1 MNNMNRRY
9 RKTVIAGNWKMNMT
23 ATETK
28 KFAEDLKKIMPRAKW
43 CDTLICVP
51 ACNISTAMK
60 AFKDLRIS
68 VGAENVYFEEKGAY
82 TGEVSA
88 DMLKDLGVKYVII
101 GHSERRTYFGETD
114 VTVNKRVKAA
124 LANGLTVILCVGEYL
139 EQREQGVTGEVVAMQ
154 TKIDLQ
160 GVSAEE
166 LKRVIIAYEPVWA
179 IGTGKTA
186 TAEQANEVCALIRAT
201 VAGLYSQA
209 DADALTIQY
218 GGSMNAKNAEELLDQ
233 PDVDGGLIGGASLK
247 PADFAAIVKA
257 ASR

>member
-1 MNNMNRRY
+1 MNRKY
-9 RKTVIAGNWKMNMT
+9 RKTVIAGNWKMNKT
-23 ATETK
+23 P
-28 KFAEDLKKIMPRAKW
+28 AEAKELLEGILPLVKDAD
-43 CDTLICVP
+43 CDVVACVP
-51 ACNISTAMK
+51 FVDLSVALETTAGSNVK
-60 AFKDLRIS
+60 I
-68 VGAENVYFEEKGAY
+68 GAENCHWEASGAY
-82 TGEVSA
+82 TGEISA
-88 DMLKDLGVKYVII
+88 PMLAAMEVPYVII

-186 TAEQANEVCALIRAT
+186 TAEQANEVCAVIRRGA
-201 VAGLYSQA
+201 AGSARRRRRPHRRRFPEARGLRR
-209 DADALTIQY
+209 DR
-218 GGSMNAKNAEELLDQ
+218 E
-233 PDVDGGLIGGASLK
+233 GGLPLNRGQPSQESMMCTKGASSPVL
-247 PADFAAIVKA
+247 DGRSLFL
-257 ASR
+257 

>member
-1 MNNMNRRY
+1 MNKAL
-9 RKTVIAGNWKMNMT
+9 RKAVIAGNWKMNKT
-23 ATETK
+23 P
-28 KFAEDLKKIMPRAKW
+28 AEAKELLDAIKPLVKDAD
-43 CDTLICVP
+43 CDVVACVP
-51 ACNISTAMK
+51 FVDLSVALEATAGSNVK
-60 AFKDLRIS
+60 
-68 VGAENVYFEEKGAY
+68 VGAENCHWEPSGAY
-82 TGEVSA
+82 TGEISA
-88 DMLKDLGVKYVII
+88 PMLAAMQVPYVII

-139 EQREQGVTGEVVAMQ
+139 EQREQGVTGEVVALQ

-186 TAEQANEVCALIRAT
+186 TAAQANEVCALIRAT
-201 VAGLYSQA
+201 IADLYSKA

-247 PADFAAIVKA
+247 ADQFAIIVDA
-257 ASR
+257 ASKG

>member
-1 MNNMNRRY
+1 MNKAL
-9 RKTVIAGNWKMNMT
+9 RKAVIAGNWKMNKT
-23 ATETK
+23 P
-28 KFAEDLKKIMPRAKW
+28 AEAKELLDAIKPLVKDAD
-43 CDTLICVP
+43 CDVVACVP
-51 ACNISTAMK
+51 FVDLSVALEATAGSNVK
-60 AFKDLRIS
+60 
-68 VGAENVYFEEKGAY
+68 VGAENCHWEPSGAY
-82 TGEVSA
+82 TGEISA
-88 DMLKDLGVKYVII
+88 PMLAAMQVPYVII

-186 TAEQANEVCALIRAT
+186 TAAQANEVCALIRAT
-201 VAGLYSQA
+201 IADLYSKA